1 MQEKTFMNKRVFV
14 AVNIPQ
20 EIRKEIVG
28 IFSSKLPKDKMKVV
42 EEENLHITLKFLG
55 YFSPEAIEKLK
66 ENLLKTTQKKF
77 SVELKGIGHFNG
89 RVLWVGVGKGSS
101 ELEKLSRELDELLE
115 LKNDSFHSHVTL
127 ARNNSLGRK
136 QVSELAEELNRASI
150 IIVALNY
157 CFNIRS
163 GVYIVCEHPI
173 KHFFPHVNFAADFLF
188 GSHCFVGQLFHYMAW
203 NVCLNNLVN

>member
-127 ARNNSLGRK
+127 ARNKSLGRK
-136 QVSELAEELNRASI
+136 QVSELAEELNRASFI
-150 IIVALNY
+150 KEFKVKSIDLME
-157 CFNIRS
+157 S
-163 GVYIVCEHPI
+163 KLTPKGPVYG
-173 KHFFPHVNFAADFLF
+173 KLF
-188 GSHCFVGQLFHYMAW
+188 EKKL
-203 NVCLNNLVN
+203 